1 MSSWMD
7 GLSSIYSITAKIE
20 ALKNQANSAG
30 SNLNTQQETDPQE
43 ALYAMEQNF
52 SSMLNSLLAS
62 SDDEDKEKN
71 SNALDF
77 LFNSTQT
84 STTNS
89 TLENYLN
96 INSSTGTTNTQ
107 GPSQDTALYASQ
119 LAQYNLNLNNII

>member
-96 INSSTGTTNTQ
+96 ISPSTGTNNDQVT
-107 GPSQDTALYASQ
+107 SQDTAQYASQ